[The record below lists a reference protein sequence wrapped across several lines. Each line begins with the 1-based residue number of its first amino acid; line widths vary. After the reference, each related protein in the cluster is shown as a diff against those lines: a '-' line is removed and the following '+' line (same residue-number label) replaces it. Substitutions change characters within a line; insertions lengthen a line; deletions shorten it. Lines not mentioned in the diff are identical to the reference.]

1 MRVANTSSVS
11 ALQISAKVQVCDLR
25 SKHRSA
31 ACREVSAHSRSRCVR
46 IQSQA
51 QLRSQSSISRRQLN
65 GHLICN
71 PTARRCSASSGP
83 KIAASFQSHTPVQQ
97 SQQIQAPISGPKFQ
111 PFTPQNGVRQ
121 DLLNYR
127 HKVKVANGSVLVRPL
142 THAWV
147 HDCGGLL
154 TGAFADAMG
163 YVPMYRTYL
172 RHQIRQYLYRHAD
185 MPPKAIV
192 LVALLIP
199 ETASDSQDSCTS
211 QETSNSDAEPEAS
224 ISRQDP
230 EASTSGQEQEQ
241 GAILVGTV
249 ELSFAASTRAR
260 YLTLNAPVNCA
271 YLCNMAVDA
280 NYRRRGYGNIL
291 LDAADDVAKLAGE
304 TQIYL
309 HLRFQD
315 AAPASLYKQ
324 AGYVSDKAD
333 SFLVRLLGLDR
344 RYLMKKQHQ

>member
-1 MRVANTSSVS
+1 MHFASNLSVC
-11 ALQISAKVQVCDLR
+11 ALQTSTKTQVSDLG
-25 SKHRSA
+25 SKYRGTT
-31 ACREVSAHSRSRCVR
+31 CRKFSAHSRSRCLR
-46 IQSQA
+46 IQLQA
-51 QLRSQSSISRRQLN
+51 QLSLQSKISRRQLIGN
-65 GHLICN
+65 FVYN
-71 PTARRCSASSGP
+71 PTARRSTSP
-83 KIAASFQSHTPVQQ
+83 NVAASFQSHSPVEHSQRLQ
-97 SQQIQAPISGPKFQ
+97 SPISGPKFQ

-199 ETASDSQDSCTS
+199 ETASDSRHSCDS
-211 QETSNSDAEPEAS
+211 QESSSSDAEPEAS
-224 ISRQDP
+224 IIRQDS

>member
-1 MRVANTSSVS
+1 MGF
-11 ALQISAKVQVCDLR
+11 
-25 SKHRSA
+25 A
-31 ACREVSAHSRSRCVR
+31 ACSEARAGNSTVQIQTCDRRCKRPRARSQTPQAHVSIACGHLQPVSGASSQPHLLGTHLLAPLIHHRPARRLSASTGSRVIFAFQSRSP
-46 IQSQA
+46 A
-51 QLRSQSSISRRQLN
+51 E
-65 GHLICN
+65 
-71 PTARRCSASSGP
+71 
-83 KIAASFQSHTPVQQ
+83 Q
-97 SQQIQAPISGPKFQ
+97 SQQLQPLGSAPKFQ
-111 PFTPQNGVRQ
+111 PFTPQTGVRQ

-127 HKVKVANGSVLVRPL
+127 YKVKVANGSILVRPL
-142 THAWV
+142 THSWV
-147 HDCGGLL
+147 HACGGLL

-185 MPPKAIV
+185 MPPKAVV
-192 LVALLIP
+192 LVALLMP
-199 ETASDSQDSCTS
+199 EDDTEGYSSNSEPSSTSDSV
-211 QETSNSDAEPEAS
+211 AEV
-224 ISRQDP
+224 
-230 EASTSGQEQEQ
+230 STSGQEQEE
-241 GAILVGTV
+241 GATLVGTV

-291 LDAADDVAKLAGE
+291 LDAADDITKIAGE
-304 TQIYL
+304 KDIFL

-344 RYLMKKQHQ
+344 RYLMKKQHG

>member
-1 MRVANTSSVS
+1 MLLCHQQSSLMRSTCVQGSDLRQLSSNVPSNHPRVARQPVSSVLYANVTAS
-11 ALQISAKVQVCDLR
+11 TSVRLFSRQIPGPLIQQPRACKR
-25 SKHRSA
+25 SG
-31 ACREVSAHSRSRCVR
+31 CT
-46 IQSQA
+46 A
-51 QLRSQSSISRRQLN
+51 QKTV
-65 GHLICN
+65 H
-71 PTARRCSASSGP
+71 A
-83 KIAASFQSHTPVQQ
+83 FQSDAPVE
-97 SQQIQAPISGPKFQ
+97 QQIDPPPPSPKFQ
-111 PFTPQNGVRQ
+111 PFTPQTGVRQ
-121 DLLNYR
+121 DMLNYR
-127 HKVKVANGSVLVRPL
+127 HQVEVAGGSILVRPL
-142 THAWV
+142 TQAWV
-147 HDCGGLL
+147 DECGALL

-172 RHQIRQYLYRHAD
+172 RHQIRQYLHRHAD

-199 ETASDSQDSCTS
+199 EQASRD
-211 QETSNSDAEPEAS
+211 ETSTADDDSASGPNAEP
-224 ISRQDP
+224 
-230 EASTSGQEQEQ
+230 STSGQNQEEQN
-241 GAILVGTV
+241 ARLVGTV

-291 LDAADDVAKLAGE
+291 LDAADDMAKIAGE
-304 TQIYL
+304 KEIFL

-333 SFLVRLLGLDR
+333 TFLVRLLGLDR
-344 RYLMKKQHQ
+344 RYLMKKQHR